1 MGIQAEQRVA
11 VDVALREDDNAM
23 TQVMPRPIIDGQEL
37 VSASLGIRALVNPA
51 TGETISEPPSCGAAE
66 AAESAHLS
74 VEGFALWSAMS
85 PFDRSKIM
93 RAAADLMRAEADDA
107 AADMTREGG
116 KPLAQA
122 RGEWVSSADLLDW
135 YAEEGRRAYGRVI
148 PTRAP
153 DMRWTVLRKPVGPVA
168 AFTPW
173 NFPAWTPMQKVA
185 PALAAGCSMVLK
197 PAEETPSAAWRIVRA
212 LHAAGVPGK
221 TLSLIWGDAAAISA
235 TLCAAPEIH
244 KITLTGSTRV
254 GRILASAAGQH
265 LKKVTMELGGH
276 NPVIVARDADLATVV
291 PLSAEF
297 KFRNAGQV
305 CVSPTRFLVERPLYG
320 DFVAG
325 VAAAAKSL
333 KVGDGMDP
341 ATQMGPLSTSGQL
354 SKIETMAADAVQH
367 GATVETGGS
376 RIGNR
381 GFFYE
386 PTVLSGMNPAMLAMN
401 EEPFGPLMLITPVD
415 DLDAAIAEANRL
427 PFGLAA
433 YAFTNSMSTERKLVA
448 GVQSG
453 MLGLNHFAMAMPE
466 TPFGGVG
473 DSGMG
478 SEGGSEGMDAYLRP
492 FLVTAKIA

>member
-1 MGIQAEQRVA
+1 MSQ
-11 VDVALREDDNAM
+11 
-23 TQVMPRPIIDGQEL
+23 TMPLPIIGGEERE
-37 VSASLGIRALVNPA
+37 SASLGVRAVVNPA
-51 TGETISEPPSCGAAE
+51 TGETIAEPPSCGAAE
-66 AAESAHLS
+66 AAEAARLAL
-74 VEGFALWSAMS
+74 EGFAQWSAIS
-85 PFDRSKIM
+85 PFERGKIM
-93 RAAADLMRAEADDA
+93 RAAAELMRAQADAA

-122 RGEWVSSADLLDW
+122 RGEWMNSADLLDW
-135 YAEEGRRAYGRVI
+135 YAEEGRRAYGRII

-153 DMRWTVLRKPVGPVA
+153 DMRWTVHRKPVGPVA

-173 NFPAWTPMQKVA
+173 NFPAWTPMQKLA
-185 PALAAGCSMVLK
+185 PALAAGCSVVLK
-197 PAEETPSAAWRIVRA
+197 PAEETPSVAWRIVRA

-221 TLSLIWGDAAAISA
+221 ALSVIWGDPAAISS
-235 TLCAAPEIH
+235 TLCAAPEIQ
-244 KITLTGSTRV
+244 KVTLTGSTRV
-254 GRILASAAGQH
+254 GRLLASAAGQH

-276 NPVIVARDADLATVV
+276 SPVIVARDADLATVV

-305 CVSPTRFLVERPLYG
+305 CVSPTRFLVERPLYA

-325 VAAAAKSL
+325 VSEVAKSL

-341 ATQMGPLSTSGQL
+341 ATQMGPLSTAGQVT
-354 SKIETMAADAVQH
+354 KIETMAADAAQR
-367 GATVETGGS
+367 GARIETGGK
-376 RIGNR
+376 RIGNS

-386 PTVLSGMNPAMLAMN
+386 PTVLSGMTPEMLAMN
-401 EEPFGPLMLITPVD
+401 EEPFGPLMLVTPVD
-415 DLDAAIAEANRL
+415 DIDGAIAEANRL

-433 YAFTNSMSTERKLVA
+433 YAFTNSMSTERRLVA
-448 GVQSG
+448 GIQSG
-453 MLGLNHFAMAMPE
+453 MLGINHFAMAMPE

-478 SEGGSEGMDAYLRP
+478 SEGGIEGMDAYLRP